1 MKCQR
6 VYPFFKTEC
15 SVCQFK
21 FPKTRHGASTSIQT
35 DSYTLQFWSKLRQD
49 IGLFDS
55 LTQLNEYLEDR
66 DLMSVRDLY
75 KKIKVVLSQENTERI
90 FKITDTQLLDLH
102 EQIDRKFEAMLTDN
116 KETDDIFNRATME
129 KTQRRLHEMTTID
142 VQESL
147 AAHAMLKPQSTI
159 AERRENKRMA
169 KDMRRY
175 RPHNF
180 ELKQYE

>member
-1 MKCQR
+1 
-6 VYPFFKTEC
+6 
-15 SVCQFK
+15 
-21 FPKTRHGASTSIQT
+21 
-35 DSYTLQFWSKLRQD
+35 
-49 IGLFDS
+49 
-55 LTQLNEYLEDR
+55 
-66 DLMSVRDLY
+66 MSVRDLY

>member
-1 MKCQR
+1 MQVVLKKCNFSGKDRKTCQKCQR

-15 SVCQFK
+15 SFCQYK

-35 DSYTLQFWSKLRQD
+35 ENYTLQFWNKLRSD

-55 LTQLNEYLEDR
+55 LTQMNEYLEES

-75 KKIKVVLSQENTERI
+75 KKIKEVLSQENTERI

-116 KETDDIFNRATME
+116 LETDEIFNRATVE
-129 KTQRRLHEMTTID
+129 KTSRKMP
-142 VQESL
+142 S
-147 AAHAMLKPQSTI
+147 
-159 AERRENKRMA
+159 
-169 KDMRRY
+169 
-175 RPHNF
+175 
-180 ELKQYE
+180 